1 MSTNVKCSVHW
12 RFTMYTNVSF
22 YVHVVPQTVK
32 YVLKSMFQAHVARFS
47 GVPRAPFAA
56 IGVGLT
62 ELCFLHQSDGNS
74 FPSLQK
80 AAFRVIKHGLLR
92 CKRRQTAD

>member
-1 MSTNVKCSVHW
+1 MFH
-12 RFTMYTNVSF
+12 FTYT
-22 YVHVVPQTVK
+22 VVPQTVK

-62 ELCFLHQSDGNS
+62 ELCFYTSQTATVS
-74 FPSLQK
+74 Q
-80 AAFRVIKHGLLR
+80 V
-92 CKRRQTAD
+92 CKRPHFAS

>member
-1 MSTNVKCSVHW
+1 MYNALYIGVLRCTQMFH
-12 RFTMYTNVSF
+12 FTYT
-22 YVHVVPQTVK
+22 VVPQTVK

>member
-1 MSTNVKCSVHW
+1 MFH
-12 RFTMYTNVSF
+12 FTYT
-22 YVHVVPQTVK
+22 VVPQTVK

-80 AAFRVIKHGLLR
+80 AANCRLKGGLL
-92 CKRRQTAD
+92 QYVP